1 MSERDLAGRVAV
13 VTGASQGIGAA
24 TARLLARRG
33 ARVALVARSR
43 EPLEALVAEIGLAGG
58 EALAVPADVSRPDE
72 VRRAF
77 AAVEQGLGPCE
88 ILINNAALLVACPF
102 ERLTPAEWERMWTVN
117 VTGVLLCAQ
126 AALAHMRPR
135 RAGDP
140 WRRGVIV
147 NVASVSGVSGVE
159 KLPGL
164 VGYAATKGAVVAL
177 SEALAAEVGPSG
189 VRVMCVSPGSVK
201 TPMLARVAPAAM
213 AQAMEPE
220 EVAEVLAFLAG
231 DASAAVTRT
240 NLLVWGAPGA
250 G

>member
-1 MSERDLAGRVAV
+1 MGDLGGRVAV

-24 TARLLARRG
+24 SARLLAKRG

-43 EPLEALVAEIGLAGG
+43 EALESLAAEIGLAGG
-58 EALAVPADVSRPDE
+58 EAVAVPADVARPDE

-77 AAVEQGLGPCE
+77 AAIEQRLGPVE
-88 ILINNAALLVACPF
+88 VLVNNAALLVACPF
-102 ERLTPAEWERMWTVN
+102 ERLTPTEWERMVGVN
-117 VTGVLLCAQ
+117 VTGVVLCAQ
-126 AALAHMRPR
+126 AALGHMRPR
-135 RAGDP
+135 
-140 WRRGVIV
+140 RRGVIV

-177 SEALAAEVGPSG
+177 SEALAAEVEPTGI
-189 VRVMCVSPGSVK
+189 RVVCVSPGSVK

-220 EVAEVLAFLAG
+220 AVAEVIAFLAG
-231 DASAAVTRT
+231 DGGAAVNKT
-240 NLLVWGAPGA
+240 NLLVWGPAGA
-250 G
+250 